1 MVKLNSPCLSATTLF
16 FSSPTANS
24 CLFFKTSLLAQE
36 LQALSPD
43 VSCVARC
50 SLIATI
56 RLCLGF
62 PIFLVEKLANFTTLT
77 VFPGNAAFSAL
88 PSIFKSTFNGV
99 FISWS
104 ECLVLSGFG
113 SVLLLVLLGIS
124 FLLHVLDFEF
134 LPNSFPGTSFSWFE
148 ASFTV
153 DLSDLLVEAQF
164 LLTFLIVKFFLFE
177 HLFTLLFEVF
187 STIFNLPSSSDDS
200 GSSSLHVFVLSGAE
214 SFNTNAH
221 VTGHE
226 YS

>member
-1 MVKLNSPCLSATTLF
+1 MVLNSPCLSATTLF

-36 LQALSPD
+36 LQAD

-104 ECLVLSGFG
+104 ECPRLVLSGFG
-113 SVLLLVLLGIS
+113 LVLLLVLLGIS

-164 LLTFLIVKFFLFE
+164 LLTFLILKFFLFE
-177 HLFTLLFEVF
+177 RLFTLPFEVF

-214 SFNTNAH
+214 SSNTNAH